1 MEQLIRTLENFE
13 KDSKWF
19 SENYD
24 ELKKKYKGEFVLIK
38 DFRVVASGKS
48 MEEIRQK
55 AEEEGIDLSESVV
68 EFVPSIETAII
79 I

>member
-1 MEQLIRTLENFE
+1 MEQMLQSLEKFE

-24 ELKKKYKGEFVLIK
+24 ELKKKYKGKFVLIK
-38 DFRVVASGKS
+38 NSRVVASGNS
-48 MEEIRQK
+48 MGDIKQK
-55 AEEEGIDLSESVV
+55 AEKEGIDLSESLV
-68 EFVPSIETAII
+68 EFISSVETAII